1 MKRVFSFLI
10 AIIVTISISYNVQAL
25 RADSIRPQ
33 YANARQAEV
42 LLSISFL
49 SVAPEKQLLLSVT
62 GQTD

>member
-25 RADSIRPQ
+25 RADSIR
-33 YANARQAEV
+33 RFF
-42 LLSISFL
+42 FL
-49 SVAPEKQLLLSVT
+49 SVAPEKQLLLLSVT